1 MPVNQRDPD
10 VRAIVE
16 ELSSDL
22 DTIRT
27 KVDALGAQVAA
38 PADEVGLIFAAE
50 VRALVGDA
58 LPDPSA
64 VRRAARLAVAEQA
77 WTARL
82 GTLLESRDVVELLEV
97 SKQRV
102 STLAREHRLI
112 ALPQGGRM
120 RFPAWQ
126 FAATETSD
134 RETLAAAHREL
145 VDTGALSPWAAASW
159 FGEEHPEL
167 DGRDPVAFLRQG
179 GARSRLLDVARR
191 NAARLAQ

>member
-1 MPVNQRDPD
+1 MPVNQREPD
-10 VRAIVE
+10 LQAIVE
-16 ELSSDL
+16 ELGADL

-27 KVDALGAQVAA
+27 KVDALGDRVAA
-38 PADEVGLIFAAE
+38 PADDVGRVFAAE

-58 LPDPSA
+58 LPDSST

-82 GTLLESRDVVELLEV
+82 GTLLEARDVVELLLV

-102 STLAREHRLI
+102 STLARQRRLI
-112 ALPQGGRM
+112 ALPQDGRM

-126 FAATETSD
+126 FAVNEASD

-159 FGEEHPEL
+159 FGEEHAEL

-179 GARSRLLDVARR
+179 GARSRMLDAARR
-191 NAARLAQ
+191 DAARLAQ